1 MIDANLAA
9 LVALPVLAILLSIY
23 LLKID
28 DNVGHLFMLLG
39 AGLSVIALF
48 PYAFQTPS
56 DISTVL
62 LILGLG
68 CIAWGL
74 TLRKKRFRPQKK
86 RS

>member
-39 AGLSVIALF
+39 AGLSIIALF
-48 PYAFQTPS
+48 PYAFKTPS

-74 TLRKKRFRPQKK
+74 SLRKKRFRPQKK

>member
-9 LVALPVLAILLSIY
+9 LIALPVLAILLSIY

-39 AGLSVIALF
+39 AGLSIIALF
-48 PYAFQTPS
+48 PYAFKTPS

-74 TLRKKRFRPQKK
+74 SLRKKRFRPQKK